1 MILQKGNL
9 TRTIENKD
17 IAKILIEKCGYKE
30 VKIETPKKKSKAN
43 K

>member
-30 VKIETPKKKSKAN
+30 VKTETTKKKSKAN